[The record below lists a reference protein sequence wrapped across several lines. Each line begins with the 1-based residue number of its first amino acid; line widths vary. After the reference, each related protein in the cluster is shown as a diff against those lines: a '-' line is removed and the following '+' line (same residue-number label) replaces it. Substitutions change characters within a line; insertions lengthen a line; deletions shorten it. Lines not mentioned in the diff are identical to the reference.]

1 MLVSSKIFRSRWS
14 ALFWSGGI
22 LWTAYDVASSAPHHH
37 ATAAPDNSVAA
48 DDTGATDATG
58 EAISRADLQ
67 ALANAMPAN

>member
-37 ATAAPDNSVAA
+37 AAPAGNSQAA

-58 EAISRADLQ
+58 EAIRQADLET
-67 ALANAMPAN
+67 LANAMPH

>member
-14 ALFWSGGI
+14 ALFWSAGI

-37 ATAAPDNSVAA
+37 AAGPDNGQAPDGNSV
-48 DDTGATDATG
+48 ATDATG
-58 EAISRADLQ
+58 EAITAADLQ